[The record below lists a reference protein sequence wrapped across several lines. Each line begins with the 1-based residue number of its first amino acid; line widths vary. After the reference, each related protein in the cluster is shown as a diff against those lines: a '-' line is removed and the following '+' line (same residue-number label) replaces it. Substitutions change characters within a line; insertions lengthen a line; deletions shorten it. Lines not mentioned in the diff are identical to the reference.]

1 MIIRHPQPGE
11 VDAILALFE
20 EEVHAG
26 RMLPRTPE
34 NVRAGIE
41 DWLVAERY
49 GQVIGCASLVA
60 FNQELCELRSLAVAP
75 ACRGQGIAGQLIAA
89 VVQMARERGFRQVL
103 TLTRAPGLFERVGF
117 RRDFVA
123 NYPEKV
129 WRDCTLCPFQANCDE
144 VALLYPVLEQE
155 EIKTTYERV

>member
-20 EEVHAG
+20 EEVRAG

-34 NVRAGIE
+34 NVRAGIK

-60 FNQELCELRSLAVAP
+60 FNQALCELRSLAVAP
-75 ACRGQGIAGQLIAA
+75 AFRGQGIAGQLITA

-103 TLTRAPGLFERVGF
+103 TLTRAPGLFERAGF
-117 RRDFVA
+117 RRDFVV

-129 WRDCTLCPFQANCDE
+129 WRDCALCPFQANCDE
-144 VALLYPVLEQE
+144 VALLYPVLEKE
-155 EIKTTYERV
+155 EIETTYERV

>member
-1 MIIRHPQPGE
+1 MIIRQPHADE
-11 VDAILALFE
+11 VEAMLALFARD
-20 EEVHAG
+20 VAAG
-26 RMLPRTPE
+26 LMLPRPADE
-34 NVRAGIE
+34 VRQQL
-41 DWLVAERY
+41 DRWLVAEQE

-103 TLTRAPGLFERVGF
+103 TLTRAPGLFERAGF